1 MGGAENPVEWL
12 GRNGIWSEGP
22 YITAAL
28 DHAIEHLTIPCRK
41 LVLHERPSL
50 VQPTPALSRAMRSRE
65 FAERVSMSSSA
76 APLLRAKAG

>member
-28 DHAIEHLTIPCRK
+28 NHAIEHVTIPCRK

-50 VQPTPALSRAMRSRE
+50 VQPTPYLRSL
-65 FAERVSMSSSA
+65 A
-76 APLLRAKAG
+76 

>member
-41 LVLHERPSL
+41 LVSTSGLPWYS
-50 VQPTPALSRAMRSRE
+50 Q
-65 FAERVSMSSSA
+65 
-76 APLLRAKAG
+76 LLP